1 MKIATFPLRP
11 FLPADTERLQDL
23 MAQSIEELCA
33 DDYDEEQ
40 RIAWI
45 ERIADAEAFAQR
57 LSRNLTILVEAEGD
71 ILGFASLKETGDAT
85 KREIDLIYV
94 HPFAVEHGVGA
105 VLLDAME
112 KLAKARGAVSLTIEA
127 SDTAREYF
135 ERHGFHGVRR
145 NTIPVGDVWLTN
157 TTMIKPLA
165 AKPAGGS
172 ASETTP

>member
-1 MKIATFPLRP
+1 MSDFPLRP
-11 FLPADTERLQDL
+11 FLKADTERLQDL

-71 ILGFASLKETGDAT
+71 LLGFASPQETAEKS
-85 KREIDLIYV
+85 KREIDLLYV
-94 HPFAVEHGVGA
+94 HPYAAGQGVGA
-105 VLLDAME
+105 ALLDAME
-112 KLAKARGAVSLTIEA
+112 KLARARGAASLSVDA
-127 SDTAREYF
+127 SDTAQEFF
-135 ERHGFHGVRR
+135 ERRGFMGLRR

-157 TTMIKPLA
+157 TTMIKPLTA
-165 AKPAGGS
+165 TPAGGS